1 MHDISL
7 LTFANTE
14 SFFIQNPV
22 FGFFVFIPRKITN
35 FNLNTEIF
43 EGKISAIVKNNTFK
57 MLYCAFLAFAQP
69 ISFSIL

>member
-14 SFFIQNPV
+14 SFFCTESCFRILCL
-22 FGFFVFIPRKITN
+22 IPRKITN

-43 EGKISAIVKNNTFK
+43 DGKIFRNREK
-57 MLYCAFLAFAQP
+57 
-69 ISFSIL
+69 

>member
-22 FGFFVFIPRKITN
+22 SGFFVFIPRKITN

-43 EGKISAIVKNNTFK
+43 EGKIFRNREK
-57 MLYCAFLAFAQP
+57 
-69 ISFSIL
+69 

>member
-14 SFFIQNPV
+14 SIFIQNPV

-43 EGKISAIVKNNTFK
+43 KGKIFRNREK
-57 MLYCAFLAFAQP
+57 
-69 ISFSIL
+69 